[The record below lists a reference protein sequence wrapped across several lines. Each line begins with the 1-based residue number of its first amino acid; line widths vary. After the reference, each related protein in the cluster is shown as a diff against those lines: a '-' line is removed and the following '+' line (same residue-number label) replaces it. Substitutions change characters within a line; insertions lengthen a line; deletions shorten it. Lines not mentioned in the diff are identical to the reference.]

1 MKSLLHHSMG
11 TISFIKYRFSLYGS
25 VQEGCGVVLVCFF
38 FLLGY
43 VLDFQEGVIFSQ
55 GSFLSCF
62 GGHLICY

>member
-11 TISFIKYRFSLYGS
+11 TVSFIKYRFSLYGL
-25 VQEGCGVVLVCFF
+25 VQEGCGVFLV

-43 VLDFQEGVIFSQ
+43 VLDFQESVIFSQ
-55 GSFLSCF
+55 GSILSCF